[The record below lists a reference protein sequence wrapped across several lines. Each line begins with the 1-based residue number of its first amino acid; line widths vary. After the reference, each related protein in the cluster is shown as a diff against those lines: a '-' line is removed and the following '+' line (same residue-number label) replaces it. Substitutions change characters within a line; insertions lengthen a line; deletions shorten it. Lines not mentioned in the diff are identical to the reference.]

1 MLKDDLHIH
10 SNASFDSSNT
20 PERIIERCLQIG
32 INCVAIADHGTAE
45 GGLKI
50 KGMAPFPVIVAE
62 EILTPAG
69 EIMGM
74 FLQESIPTK
83 IPVSEALRYIK
94 EQGGLVCIPHPFD
107 TLTRQALGPK
117 VMEEIINDI
126 DIIEILNARS
136 PITVRTATALNFAA
150 EHRKVC
156 SAGSDAHTIPEIGN
170 AYVEIPEF
178 NTKEEFLKSLQQGKV
193 HGKKA
198 SPFVHFGSLW
208 ARLKKRQ

>member
-1 MLKDDLHIH
+1 MLKADLHIH

-20 PERIIERCLQIG
+20 PEQIIERCLQIG

-50 KGMAPFPVIVAE
+50 KQIAPFPVIVAE

-74 FLQESIPTK
+74 FLKETIPTK
-83 IPVSEALRYIK
+83 IPVDEAIRHIK
-94 EQGGLVCIPHPFD
+94 KQDGLVCIPHPFD

-117 VMEEIINDI
+117 VMEEIIDDI
-126 DIIEILNARS
+126 DIIEVLNARS
-136 PITVRTATALNFAA
+136 PITVRTANALSFAA
-150 EHRKVC
+150 KHRKAC

-178 NTKEEFLKSLQQGKV
+178 NTKEEFLKSLQQGEI

-198 SPFVHFGSLW
+198 SPLVHFGSLW
-208 ARLKKRQ
+208 ARLKKRA